1 MENSIKIGPIRKAR
15 PTLVRSTIIQDRIT
29 KMKVGNFF
37 EISGIISTAEARN
50 MRALLQYHSKKENVK
65 VTTALTGSILRVERI
80 KSSKTKEST
89 RV

>member
-1 MENSIKIGPIRKAR
+1 
-15 PTLVRSTIIQDRIT
+15 
-29 KMKVGNFF
+29 
-37 EISGIISTAEARN
+37 